1 MDIESINKQ
10 IQAENDNYNRH
21 LNRLQQEILELK
33 KRHQRRISDLQSQKQ
48 QATSQIKQENF
59 KPKSKA
65 KLILEQLTKFD

>member
-10 IQAENDNYNRH
+10 IQAENDNYNRN
-21 LNRLQQEILELK
+21 LNQLQQEILNLK
-33 KRHQRRISDLQSQKQ
+33 QRHQRRTSDLQSRKQ
-48 QATSQIKQENF
+48 QATSQNKQENF